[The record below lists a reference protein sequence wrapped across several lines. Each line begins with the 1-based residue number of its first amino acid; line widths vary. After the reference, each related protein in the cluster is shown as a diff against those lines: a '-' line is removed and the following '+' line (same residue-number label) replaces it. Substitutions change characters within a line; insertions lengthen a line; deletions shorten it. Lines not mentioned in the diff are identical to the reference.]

1 MHQARPETAAASY
14 SYLRGLFLVP
24 QGALLLLSALANA
37 KTGPFDAAWAFPV
50 AAAACGAV
58 ALLVQRHY
66 REHYGRMTPSARQAT
81 RDLITLGIAVA
92 VMLVG
97 ALLLR
102 SRASWSLDLPVNAI
116 AVAYAIVMLVHYGMG
131 AGLRVHHVVLWG
143 AVLLVGAIP
152 VWNGG
157 DPSLAG
163 LAISGVA
170 TIVSG
175 LLDHRLFLRAF
186 GPPDALDRADAGA

>member
-1 MHQARPETAAASY
+1 MHEVRPEAAAASY

-24 QGALLLLSALANA
+24 VGVLLVLSALANA
-37 KTGPFDAAWAFPV
+37 ETGPFSRAWAFPV
-50 AAAACGAV
+50 AAAACGAI

-66 REHYGRMTPSARQAT
+66 REHYGRMTPSASQGT
-81 RDLITLGIAVA
+81 RDLAAVAMAVA
-92 VMLVG
+92 VMTLG

-116 AVAYAIVMLVHYGMG
+116 PVAYAIVMLIHYEMG
-131 AGLRVHHVVLWG
+131 ASLRLHHVVLWG
-143 AVLLVGAIP
+143 GVLLAGALP

-163 LAISGVA
+163 LVIAGVA
-170 TIVSG
+170 TVVSG

-186 GPPDALDRADAGA
+186 GAPDALA